1 MNGRF
6 FKGAASARLGGSGDF
21 MTLSRTFGFLLLA
34 ALALAA
40 CEDKGGEVWN
50 ASQPWSVTQY
60 HVQNAYDFAEAVHE
74 ASGGALKIR
83 VFPNA
88 VLGLKGPE
96 SIRALEEGL
105 VDMAEMPAFQEAGT
119 EPVLGLESLPFLIE
133 DQQELRLLYTFSRP
147 AIEAAFARHRLKVLY
162 IVPWPRQNIYTK
174 RPVETLADLRGLK
187 IRTYDRNTSRLM
199 ERLGMVPLQMPSQ
212 DVVPALASGMIDAVM
227 TSTTTG
233 AAQRYWEFLPTIVRT
248 NHVWITNIMAVRRE
262 SWDAL
267 PEETRDAIENLLP
280 EMEQRFWQVAAED
293 DQKKLEILLNNGMQV
308 IEPTEELLNDMR
320 ARATPM
326 WRQYR
331 EDAGAEA
338 AAILDAFLAA
348 TGREDLP

>member
-1 MNGRF
+1 
-6 FKGAASARLGGSGDF
+6 
-21 MTLSRTFGFLLLA
+21 MTLPMRFGFLLAA

-74 ASGGALKIR
+74 ASGGSLEIR

-133 DQQELRLLYTFSRP
+133 DQRELRLLYTFSRP
-147 AIEAAFARHRLKVLY
+147 AIEAAFARHGLKVLY
-162 IVPWPRQNIYTK
+162 VVPWPRQNIYTRRLVK
-174 RPVETLADLRGLK
+174 SLADLNGLK
-187 IRTYDRNTSRLM
+187 IRTYDRNTSALM
-199 ERLGMVPLQMPSQ
+199 ERLGLVPLQMPSQ

-233 AAQRYWEFLPTIVRT
+233 AAQRYWEFLPYIVRT

-262 SWDAL
+262 SWNAL
-267 PEETRDAIENLLP
+267 PEETRRAIEALLP
-280 EMEQRFWQVAAED
+280 EMERRFWRVAAED

-308 IEPTEELLNDMR
+308 IEPTEELLNEMR

-326 WRQYR
+326 WREYR
-331 EDAGAEA
+331 ARVDRET
-338 AAILDAFLAA
+338 AAILDAYLAA
-348 TGREDLP
+348 TGRGDLP